1 MGRKAGRWL
10 VRADRPTID
19 VARGYAT
26 LATETQAATA
36 TPRTNGDEPFIVCE
50 NLVKIYKVADLE
62 AVALQGLDLR
72 ISKGEMMAIIG
83 NSGSGKSTFLNILGG
98 LDRPSAG
105 RISVD
110 GRDLL
115 KLSERTLVEYK
126 RDVVGFIWQQTAR
139 NLIPYLTAIE
149 NVELP
154 MIISGRYNKR
164 SREWAREMLSAVGLG
179 ERMKHKLSM
188 MSGGEQQRV
197 AIAIGMANNPPLLL
211 ADEPTG
217 SVDNRTAAVI
227 FDIFHQVRS
236 TYGTTIVIVTHDPK
250 VMSKVDRV
258 VAIRDGKTS
267 SEMVRRVAF
276 DLSDFADAT
285 MVLGET
291 HDEYVV
297 LDGAGRL
304 QIPREYLEKLDI
316 GTKVHVELVNDE
328 IVIRPVKGADD
339 DGLASS
345 AASAGG
351 SEDESATAAPAR
363 PAAAKGGKRRWFRR

>member
-1 MGRKAGRWL
+1 M
-10 VRADRPTID
+10 
-19 VARGYAT
+19 
-26 LATETQAATA
+26 ATEAQAATA
-36 TPRTNGDEPFIVCE
+36 PPRARDGEPFVICD

-62 AVALQGLDLR
+62 AVALQGLDLQIR
-72 ISKGEMMAIIG
+72 RSELMAIIG

-105 RISVD
+105 RVSVD

-115 KLSERTLVEYK
+115 KLSERQLVQYK
-126 RDVVGFIWQQTAR
+126 RDVVGFIWQNTAR
-139 NLIPYLTAIE
+139 NMIPYLTAIE

-154 MIISGRYNKR
+154 MVIAGRADKKGHQ
-164 SREWAREMLSAVGLG
+164 WALEMLDAVGLAD
-179 ERMKHKLSM
+179 RTKHKLGQL
-188 MSGGEQQRV
+188 SGGEQQRV

-217 SVDNRTAAVI
+217 SVDSRTAATI

-267 SEMVRRVAF
+267 SETVRRVAI
-276 DLSDFADAT
+276 DMSDFAEAS

-291 HDEYVV
+291 HDEFIV
-297 LDGAGRL
+297 LDAAGRL
-304 QIPREYLEKLDI
+304 QIPREYLDRLDI
-316 GTKVHVELVNDE
+316 KGRVRVEMVGDE
-328 IVIRPVKGADD
+328 IVIRRSGEAEDSQNGNAAEPTEMPTMRAM
-339 DGLASS
+339 ASEEPS
-345 AASAGG
+345 RGRFHVPFKVPFGG
-351 SEDESATAAPAR
+351 RRGGGRS
-363 PAAAKGGKRRWFRR
+363 KGGDS